1 MLTIE
6 SHPMHLHGFN
16 MYLLHD
22 GVGEWNVN
30 IIHEE
35 NPHPRDVHLLR
46 PNGQFVMQFDAAENP
61 GEAF

>member
-1 MLTIE
+1 
-6 SHPMHLHGFN
+6 MHLHGFN